1 MIKGAFMSGLVDG
14 FATSFTEG
22 IKERQA
28 KADELIDMQMDA
40 ARRTAPKL
48 AQSMAD
54 LKDAE
59 VMMQEMGTEFGVTP
73 EEFIALAQSY
83 DIKQVYNA
91 VAKVQA
97 QLPQG
102 QKLDK
107 QKFLGSL
114 NIRDGAKLP
123 ENMSAE
129 QALESIYLGYA
140 RNVSQKPD
148 DTSDIHKAKS
158 WGKALQETLMLD
170 PRASAEDQ
178 LSAMSYMGYSV
189 DDLLRYQAAMGTKYQ
204 PLPGVTRDKACSIT
218 TTDYDAS
225 RDYESSINLYDR
237 VFSRTVG
244 LDPELSPTMQAEAL
258 RQSGYGP
265 DEKTLAAKNAR
276 LGATAI
282 ADLEMELGYS
292 GLFEQSYLR
301 TPIIAKLSNSIDN
314 REEMEAFIEA
324 QKNGRAKNLIMESIQ
339 KSGALTDEYIEAIL
353 TGAEP
358 KVKDPIS
365 IGEREAESE
374 DAKFTI
380 GDQPE
385 GLGAEPTGGVVNM
398 EGTGSEDPTTGDAT
412 VDAIFRNAK
421 QDDEPEIDKITF
433 GGLERAKTQ
442 RRIDD
447 AEAYREAASKVTYE
461 EYKNMSDKEKE
472 AAGLPTVPVKAGE
485 AFGMTNP
492 KKYFKGGIRAG
503 DAETEDLIES
513 ALKISLELE
522 DSGID
527 MEALRG
533 EDGEEIIKEWMK
545 RNNIEIN
552 DRVLEMVKMQLRM
565 PLTISRK
572 SSTP

>member
-28 KADELIDMQMDA
+28 KADELIDAQMDA

-204 PLPGVTRDKACSIT
+204 PLSGVTRDKAFSIT

-339 KSGALTDEYIEAIL
+339 KSGSLTDEYIEAIL

-358 KVKDPIS
+358 KDGKKPKV
-365 IGEREAESE
+365 
-374 DAKFTI
+374 

-385 GLGAEPTGGVVNM
+385 GLGAEPEGGQVNM
-398 EGTGSEDPTTGDAT
+398 GDTSFEDQAITTTGDET
-412 VDAIFRNAK
+412 VDAILRNAK

-461 EYKNMSDKEKE
+461 EYKNMSDKERE